1 LASKQKGGDREIYR
15 KIMKKRKMIG
25 IILSLIIISTSI
37 YGRIKPLPKGI
48 SLDGQVYKTNQV
60 DFLYDLTYEKDGKIE
75 KEQML
80 FDRVFKIIDDA
91 EKFIIID
98 MFLFNDTYDKKYSY
112 PDLSAKLTNAI
123 IQKKQKNPSIK
134 VAFISDEMNTFY
146 GSYPS
151 KHLEAMEKNDVN
163 VVLTDLNQL
172 RDSNPSYSG
181 FWRTFLGWFE
191 TSGKG
196 WLPNPFSKDAPKA
209 TFRSYL
215 KLLNFK
221 ANHRKLIVT
230 EKQALVSSANPHDA
244 SGYHSNIAFVVGGA
258 IIKDI
263 VVGEKAIGNFSGKII
278 DGEYKEHEKQEG
290 SIRVSF
296 ITEGKI
302 RKNLLEAIE
311 KTKAGDVIQI
321 GMFYFSERNLVKSLI
336 KAANRG
342 VKIQMI
348 LDANKDA
355 FGMEKNGIPNRP
367 VAHELFE
374 KSNGKIKIRWYNTHG
389 EQFHTKLVKIK
400 YKDESVIF
408 GGSANLTKRNIG
420 DYNLEADLKI
430 MAKNDNKIVKDVEQY
445 FDRIWEN
452 ENGNYTLDFKEYNEE
467 SIVKNIIYRLQEW
480 SGLSTF

>member
-1 LASKQKGGDREIYR
+1 
-15 KIMKKRKMIG
+15 MKKRKMIG
-25 IILSLIIISTSI
+25 LILFLIIISTSI
-37 YGRIKPLPKGI
+37 YGVIKPLPEGI
-48 SLDGQVYKTNQV
+48 SLDGSVYKT
-60 DFLYDLTYEKDGKIE
+60 DRIEFLYDLTYEKDGEIM
-75 KEQML
+75 KEQMI
-80 FDRVFKIIDDA
+80 FDRVSKLIEDA

-98 MFLFNDTYDKKYSY
+98 MFLFNDTYDKEYSY
-112 PDLSAKLTNAI
+112 PDISSKLTNTI
-123 IQKKQKNPSIK
+123 VRKKQKYPELK
-134 VAFISDEMNTFY
+134 VTFVTDEMNTFY

-151 KHLEAMEKNDVN
+151 KHLEILKKNGVN

-181 FWRTFLGWFE
+181 VWRSLIRWFK
-191 TSGKG
+191 TSEKG
-196 WLPNPFSKDAPKA
+196 WLPNPFSKDAPKV

-244 SGYHSNIAFVVGGA
+244 SGYHSNIAFVVEGS

-263 VVGEKAIGNFSGKII
+263 VAGEKAIGNFSAKTI
-278 DGEYKEHEKQEG
+278 DGEYAEREKQEG
-290 SIRVSF
+290 TIGVSF

-311 KTKAGDVIQI
+311 KTKAGDGIQI
-321 GMFYFSERNLVKSLI
+321 GMFYFSERNLVKALI
-336 KAANRG
+336 EAANRG
-342 VKIQMI
+342 VNIQMI

-400 YKDESVIF
+400 YKDESIIF
-408 GGSANLTKRNIG
+408 GGSANLTRRNIG

-430 MAKNDNKIVKDVEQY
+430 MAKNDNKIVKDVEKY

-452 ENGNYTLDFKEYNEE
+452 EDGNYTLDFKEYHEE